1 MKIFYYIFLTVFG
14 ASVAE
19 KCNNRINSNGDYSSR
34 LSPGVFTETEHLYK
48 YKPHS
53 HELHNHYANDKDYS
67 GEMHLPPRR
76 KIDNFVSD
84 DVDADEPTNR
94 IVGGE
99 KVNNIEEYPF
109 HVVMIGENDEHY
121 RVCGGAIIADKFIIT
136 CAHCFVSID
145 AVDHHVKAGISNLL
159 QKAQIRE
166 GAKVFKHK
174 KYPGGYFEN
183 DIGLLKVKEP
193 FKFSAKVGK
202 IGLPH
207 AAACFIVGD
216 IVTILGFGQTTV
228 HPTEIPNENLHV
240 LKAPLTSRER
250 CMERKIE
257 FVGVEMTERVL
268 CTDTPPGYGVCF
280 GDSGGPMVIDGYVIG
295 LVAHGSMCALGEPD
309 IYTSVTFYLKWI
321 HNILTNYQ

>member
-1 MKIFYYIFLTVFG
+1 
-14 ASVAE
+14 
-19 KCNNRINSNGDYSSR
+19 
-34 LSPGVFTETEHLYK
+34 
-48 YKPHS
+48 
-53 HELHNHYANDKDYS
+53 
-67 GEMHLPPRR
+67 MHLPPRR

-280 GDSGGPMVIDGYVIG
+280 KREKRCSVPRTRLGLSVRLTDNVLSTLDIWKRVGSSQDSPSSFDEGEGGETMSRVGR
-295 LVAHGSMCALGEPD
+295 
-309 IYTSVTFYLKWI
+309 
-321 HNILTNYQ
+321 